1 MLKDTEEITMLL
13 DSVRRVVRDVVAPR
27 ASETDELEKFDHTV
41 EALFWQMGLLTLTL
55 GSDYGGVSSN
65 VCTALCKC
73 VEEIAKECASSAL
86 MVIAQAVATFPIV
99 HYGSEELKR
108 KYLPRLSK
116 GKELAAY
123 CVTEPGAGSDVAGI
137 RTGAA
142 KMGDYYVINGV
153 KSLITNGG
161 VAKIY
166 TVLAK
171 TKPADGHKG
180 MSFFV
185 VDRDTPGVSV
195 GKEEKKLGQRGSNTA
210 EVIFEEVKVPKE
222 NLIGREGDGFFIA
235 MKDFD
240 MSRPAIAAQALGIA
254 EGAFARMVD
263 YAKMRETFG
272 KPLHEHQLISAK
284 LADCAM
290 LIEAGRGLVYRAA
303 HQYDMGQKNTK
314 LASMAKCFMG
324 DACVK
329 ICTEAVQVLGGYGY
343 TREYAVERFYRDAK
357 LTQIFEG
364 ANEIQRLI
372 IARELVK
379 E

>member
-1 MLKDTEEITMLL
+1 MFKDNEEIKMLVE
-13 DSVRRVVRDVVAPR
+13 SVRRVARDVVAPR
-27 ASETDELEKFDHTV
+27 AGETDEQEKFDRTV

-55 GSDYGGVSSN
+55 GEDYGGVSSY
-65 VCTALCKC
+65 VCTALCRC

-86 MVIAQAVATFPIV
+86 MVIAQAVATFPIAQ
-99 HYGSEELKR
+99 YGSDELKK

-137 RTGAA
+137 KTTAA
-142 KMGDYYVINGV
+142 KSGDYYVINGM

-166 TVLAK
+166 TVLAR
-171 TKPADGHKG
+171 TKPVDGHKG

-185 VDRDTPGVSV
+185 VERDTPGVSV
-195 GKEEKKLGQRGSNTA
+195 GREEKKLGQRGSNTA
-210 EVIFEEVKVPKE
+210 EVVFEEVRVPSE
-222 NLIGREGDGFFIA
+222 NLIGEEGEGFFIA

-254 EGAFARMVD
+254 EGALARMLD
-263 YAKMRETFG
+263 YTKVRQTFG
-272 KPLHEHQLISAK
+272 KFLHEHQLIAAK
-284 LADCAM
+284 LADAAT

-303 HQYDMGQKNTK
+303 QMYDLGHKNTK

-329 ICTEAVQVLGGYGY
+329 ICTDAVQVLGGYGY